1 MAASRLTRVLFA
13 LSDMAAI
20 TLSLVAGAA
29 AISLVFNAGLA
40 ANVTREG
47 ALMPAWVA
55 TTLFAASALGA
66 FLLTRRIALG
76 LVLAPAPV
84 ALAFASGRVGLGVAF
99 LAAALVVFGLPLLRA
114 LVEARARGDA

>member
-29 AISLVFNAGLA
+29 AISLMFNAGLA
-40 ANVTREG
+40 ANVTRDG

-55 TTLFAASALGA
+55 TTLFVASALGA
-66 FLLTRRIALG
+66 FLLTRRNALG

-99 LAAALVVFGLPLLRA
+99 LLAALVVFGLPLLRA
-114 LVEARARGDA
+114 LLEARARDDA